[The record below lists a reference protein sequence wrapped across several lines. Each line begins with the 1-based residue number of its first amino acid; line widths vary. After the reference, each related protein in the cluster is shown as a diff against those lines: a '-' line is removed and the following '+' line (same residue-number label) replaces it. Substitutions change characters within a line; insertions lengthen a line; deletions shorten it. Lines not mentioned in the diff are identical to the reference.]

1 LYRVDK
7 SRNRELGGSG
17 LGLAIC
23 KQIVESHGGEI
34 MAAPA
39 SAGGL
44 LIRVELPLYAGAA
57 NH

>member
-23 KQIVESHGGEI
+23 KQIVESHGGKI
-34 MAAPA
+34 VAALA

-44 LIRVELPLYAGAA
+44 LIRVEFPLNAGAA